1 MFINDILLTIYMVT
15 RSKCHHGRSCG
26 PIQDQEC
33 YLLRSYLVGAGRML
47 LFMVELVFHEGEG
60 WSVYNTDTQCTV
72 CGKRG
77 PKGRQEFFM
86 FKFFLSCHKILIL
99 FHNGIRKS
107 GIEENI
113 SNLI

>member
-1 MFINDILLTIYMVT
+1 MAGHVALYKI
-15 RSKCHHGRSCG
+15 KK
-26 PIQDQEC
+26 EC

-47 LFMVELVFHEGEG
+47 LFMVEVVFHEGEG
-60 WSVYNTDTQCTV
+60 WSMYNTDTQCTV
-72 CGKRG
+72 CEKRG

-113 SNLI
+113 SNLF